1 MKWQVK
7 KGIQYFQE
15 ENGNGNLCIISNV
28 SELVFTYRNGEILI
42 MKSIMK
48 KGQTEHLVS
57 SADCKPVASSCG
69 GSTPPLSTKMSDKE
83 FEDSILNAYI
93 CEMSEGMMSLS
104 HVG

>member
-1 MKWQVK
+1 
-7 KGIQYFQE
+7 
-15 ENGNGNLCIISNV
+15 
-28 SELVFTYRNGEILI
+28 
-42 MKSIMK
+42 MKSIMN

-69 GSTPPLSTKMSDKE
+69 GSTPPLSTNKKEMSRKE

-93 CEMSEGMMSLS
+93 CEMSEGMACLS

>member
-1 MKWQVK
+1 MKK
-7 KGIQYFQE
+7 NNY
-15 ENGNGNLCIISNV
+15 GNICIFINV
-28 SELVFTYRNGEILI
+28 SKLVFTYRNGEILI

-93 CEMSEGMMSLS
+93 CEMSEGMASLS